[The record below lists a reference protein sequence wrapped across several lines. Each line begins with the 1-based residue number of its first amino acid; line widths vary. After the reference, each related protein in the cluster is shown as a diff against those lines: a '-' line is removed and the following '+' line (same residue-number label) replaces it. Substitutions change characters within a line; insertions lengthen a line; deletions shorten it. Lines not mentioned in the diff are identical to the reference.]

1 MRRRPT
7 RSTRTVTLFPYTTL
21 FRSPEAVLRSFTLE
35 PLTVVAHEVPKAPC
49 RVVPSE
55 VDERGIS
62 ARQSDRAPSIDL
74 LGFALGCEHQRAGI
88 VIETVAV
95 APVGNRGA
103 RMLKHAA
110 IVAHALD
117 YAEMRLWR
125 SRRLGLQGCEG
136 NPPGCLFPRVMKQR
150 HVSLCDHG
158 PHHVEARLIGI
169 PTQLIAQTP
178 LVEKR
183 HNRIGTRD
191 GRS

>member
-110 IVAHALD
+110 RSEEHTSELQSLMRSS
-117 YAEMRLWR
+117 YAVF
-125 SRRLGLQGCEG
+125 
-136 NPPGCLFPRVMKQR
+136 CLKKKHM
-150 HVSLCDHG
+150 
-158 PHHVEARLIGI
+158 
-169 PTQLIAQTP
+169 T
-178 LVEKR
+178 
-183 HNRIGTRD
+183 TRQH
-191 GRS
+191 